1 MGTGQSSQTVLKRLN
16 DWQRMNSNLCFI
28 LSITCS
34 LNQLLT

>member
-1 MGTGQSSQTVLKRLN
+1 MGTGQSSQTVLKQLN
-16 DWQRMNSNLCFI
+16 DGQKMNSN